1 MDQHYEKEDKAL
13 DRRPHWREVRL
24 CVCALEAANLRVLQI
39 RFAGKVA
46 SAARVLSD
54 LVPLL
59 PSFAMDY
66 VFEPERIP

>member
-1 MDQHYEKEDKAL
+1 MDQHYEKEVKAL
-13 DRRPHWREVRL
+13 DRGPHWREVSVR
-24 CVCALEAANLRVLQI
+24 ALEAANLRVLQI

>member
-1 MDQHYEKEDKAL
+1 MDQLNGKEVKAL
-13 DRRPHWREVRL
+13 DRGPQWREVS
-24 CVCALEAANLRVLQI
+24 VCALEAANLRVLQI
-39 RFAGKVA
+39 RFVGKIA